1 MKIQKQARTMSIIP
15 VVISA
20 TRGIV
25 EGIQSLLLEKGNLV
39 LEQMQKVVLLSTA
52 QVVGKV
58 LTGDVIPYQTF
69 VTLGVT

>member
-1 MKIQKQARTMSIIP
+1 